1 MVVFARQT
9 IQRTALSA
17 VLVLFALTGSASA
30 LTITGGPVYSLP
42 GGGTCTVSGTPSITS
57 PNGATVTCTGVN
69 LAAHSN

>member
-1 MVVFARQT
+1 MVGRFGQT
-9 IQRTALSA
+9 LQRSFISA
-17 VLVLFALTGSASA
+17 VVLVLAYASSAAA